1 MPQPPAP
8 TNEATHGPFGALLSA
23 LPPISLSEMSSI
35 KLMNRTDTKFLT
47 TKAVLERLL
56 QMVQGEY
63 YVQQIDGER
72 VSRYRTVYWDTPEHE
87 FFREHNSGQRPRTKV
102 RVRTYLGS
110 RLTFLEIKRKDNH
123 GKTHKRRIAVPS
135 QSEADEAAGRQF
147 LAQSLNL
154 SFDELR
160 PTLENQ
166 FSRITLVNSAKT
178 ERLTIDYD
186 VHFSNYQTHRQ
197 AATGNLVIIELKRD
211 GRCHSPIKN
220 LLLSLRVKP
229 YGFSKYCI
237 GLLLTDGHLRR
248 GLMKEKLIHINKIAT
263 LQTEPS

>member
-1 MPQPPAP
+1 MPAP
-8 TNEATHGPFGALLSA
+8 ANPIDATTLGPFDTLLSS
-23 LPPISLSEMSSI
+23 LPPISLAEMSSI
-35 KLMNRTDTKFLT
+35 RLMNRTDTKFLT
-47 TKAVLERLL
+47 TKAVLARLL

-63 YVQQIDGER
+63 FVQQIDGER
-72 VSRYRTVYWDTPEHE
+72 VSRYRTVYWDTPVHE
-87 FFREHNSGQRPRTKV
+87 FFREHNSGLRPRIKV

-123 GKTHKRRIAVPS
+123 GKTHKRRISVPS
-135 QSEADEAAGRQF
+135 QSKADGDEGQQF
-147 LAQSLNL
+147 LAKSLNL

-166 FSRITLVNSAKT
+166 FNRITLVNSAKT

-186 VHFSNYQTHRQ
+186 VNFVNYQTKHQ

-220 LLLSLRVKP
+220 MLLSLRVKP

-237 GLLLTDGHLRR
+237 GMLLTDEHLRK

-263 LQTEPS
+263 LQTELT